1 MNILVTGGASGLGKS
16 IVEKIANNKDNF
28 VVFTYANSKNAADQI
43 TQKYKN
49 TKAIHCDFKDI
60 DSIDNTIIQL
70 HEFNLEVLINNAVT
84 SIIKNHFHK
93 IEPTSFANSFEQNI
107 IPTLKITQT
116 CIQIFR
122 KKKFGKIINIAS
134 SAIINKP
141 PIGWSEYVANKSYL
155 VSMSN
160 SWATENI
167 KFNITSNCI
176 SPAFMQTDLN
186 KEMDGRMVQELINN
200 HPLKKLLTI
209 DEVTESINFLVHC
222 SQHINGINLVM
233 NAGADIL

>member
-16 IVEKIANNKDNF
+16 IVEKTASDKNNF

-60 DSIDNTIIQL
+60 FSVDNTIIQL
-70 HEFNLEVLINNAVT
+70 NEFNLDVLINNALT
-84 SIIKNHFHK
+84 SIIKQHFHK
-93 IEPTSFANSFEQNI
+93 IEPTSFLNSFEQNI
-107 IPTLKITQT
+107 IPTIKITQS
-116 CIQIFR
+116 CIQTFR

-134 SAIINKP
+134 SALINKP
-141 PIGWSEYVANKSYL
+141 PIGWSEYVANKAYFL
-155 VSMSN
+155 SMSH

-186 KEMDGRMVQELINN
+186 KEIDERMLQELIKN
-200 HPLKKLLTI
+200 HPLKKILTI
-209 DEVTESINFLVHC
+209 EEVSESVNFLLNC
-222 SQHINGINLVM
+222 SQHINGINLIM
-233 NAGADIL
+233 NAGVDIF